1 MPLSHISTSELL
13 EAMPDA
19 QIVVD
24 SLGNIRYAN
33 KAFLTLVGQE
43 REDVISE
50 NIIHFLRDDSVFDS
64 CMVAVNNG
72 GECLDQETFF
82 LHKNGSAV
90 HTVKNVRILQREE
103 EPLVLATIRDLSAI
117 DSKYKALEK
126 TQSLSERNIQQ
137 LSDIVTAKEEEL
149 HSTKTRLE
157 EILGAINEIIWYIDH
172 ATLQVRY
179 VSKAVET
186 VFGITQAAFLG
197 NPRLWQEMVFD
208 DDREKVTAFFANIND
223 LSSHAIDFRIVRS
236 DGKVRWLNNRI
247 THHPHLK
254 LFIGVTY
261 DVTETKSAQDL
272 VEFLAYHDPMT
283 RLPNRVYL
291 AEKIEER
298 IKRANVIRGTI
309 AVLFLD
315 LDNFKYVNDSKGHET
330 GDALLVQITRR
341 MLSALSSARTELV
354 RFGGDEFII
363 LLSNIQDLSDI
374 DRCCRNVLDCFA
386 DPFKVEDEQFFM
398 TASIGIAS
406 FPEHASNASDLIKH
420 ADTAMYAAK
429 RSGKNQFRHYHP
441 RMDNR
446 VKEFLRIEQLIREGI
461 RQNHFHL
468 HYQPLIDAKTQA
480 LNGFEALLRY
490 RNPDGTPLLP
500 EAFIPVAERTG
511 EIVRLSESVFK
522 EACAFARRLKTLTGS
537 WLPVSVNLS
546 ARQFQDHQL
555 LNTLTRCIRSFDIPA
570 RALVLE
576 VTESAIMRDI
586 ENVGLELETIR
597 NAGFKI
603 ALDDFGTGYS
613 SLEYLAKLPID
624 TLKIDKSFILSLFDS
639 PQNEHLV
646 KAITTMA
653 RAMEMRVTAE
663 GIENEGQA
671 DFLRLHGAHTLQGR
685 LFSAPL
691 SAEEIEENIK
701 EGVRYF
707 TPLPA
712 EPVMI

>member
-19 QIVVD
+19 NIVVD

-33 KAFLTLVGQE
+33 KAFLKLVGQE
-43 REDVISE
+43 HDDVISE
-50 NIIHFLRDDSVFDS
+50 NIIHFLRDDSVFDN
-64 CMVAVNNG
+64 CMLAVSSV

-82 LHKNGSAV
+82 LHKKGYSV
-90 HTVKNVRILQREE
+90 HTVKNVRMLHHSE
-103 EPLVLATIRDLSAI
+103 EPLVLATIRDLSAV
-117 DSKYKALEK
+117 DSKYKALER
-126 TQSLSERNIQQ
+126 TQSLSERNIQH
-137 LSDIVTAKEEEL
+137 LSDIVSAREEEL
-149 HSTKTRLE
+149 YSTKSQLE

-186 VFGITQAAFLG
+186 VFGITQSEFLG
-197 NPRLWQEMVFD
+197 SPGLWREMVFD
-208 DDREKVTAFFANIND
+208 EDREKVTAFFTNIND
-223 LSSHAIDFRIVRS
+223 ASSHTIDFRIVRS
-236 DGKVRWLNNRI
+236 DGEVRWLNNRI

-272 VEFLAYHDPMT
+272 VEFLAYHDPLT

-291 AEKIEER
+291 TEKIEER
-298 IKRANVIRGTI
+298 IKRAGIIRGTI

-315 LDNFKYVNDSKGHET
+315 LDNFKYVNDSKGHEV
-330 GDALLVQITRR
+330 GDALLVQITRH
-341 MLSALSSARTELV
+341 MLSVLSAKTELI

-363 LLSNIQDLSDI
+363 LLGDIQDLSDI
-374 DRCCRNVLDCFA
+374 DRCCRNVLGCFTE
-386 DPFKVEDEQFFM
+386 PFKVEDEQFFM
-398 TASIGIAS
+398 TASIGVAH

-429 RSGKNQFRHYHP
+429 RSGKNQFRRYHP

-461 RQNHFHL
+461 RHDYFHL
-468 HYQPLIDAKTQA
+468 HYQPLVDAKTRA
-480 LNGFEALLRY
+480 LTGFEALLRY
-490 RNPDGTPLLP
+490 HNPDGTSLLP
-500 EAFIPVAERTG
+500 EQFIPVAERTG
-511 EIVRLSESVFK
+511 EIVQLSESVFK
-522 EACAFARRLKTLTGS
+522 EACAFVHRLNTLTGT

-546 ARQFQDHQL
+546 ARQFQDHKL
-555 LNTLTRCIRSFDIPA
+555 LRTLKHCIRSVDIPA
-570 RALVLE
+570 HSLVLE
-576 VTESAIMRDI
+576 VTESVIMRDI
-586 ENVGLELETIR
+586 ESVGLELEAIR

-653 RAMEMRVTAE
+653 RAMEMKVTAE

-685 LFSAPL
+685 FFSAPL
-691 SAEEIEENIK
+691 SAKEVERKMEE
-701 EGVRYF
+701 GARYF
-707 TPLPA
+707 TLLPE
-712 EPVMI
+712 EPVTI

>member
-1 MPLSHISTSELL
+1 MPLSQISTSELL
-13 EAMPDA
+13 EVMPDA
-19 QIVVD
+19 NIVVD

-33 KAFLTLVGQE
+33 EAFLKLVGQE
-43 REDVISE
+43 REAVLHE
-50 NIIHFLRDDSVFDS
+50 NIIHFLRDDSVFDN
-64 CMVAVNNG
+64 CMVAVADAG
-72 GECLDQETFF
+72 QCLDQETYF
-82 LHKNGSAV
+82 LHKNGHTV
-90 HTVKNVRILQREE
+90 PTVKNVRMLTRSE

-117 DSKYKALEK
+117 DSKYKELEK
-126 TQSLSERNIQQ
+126 TQSLSERSIQH
-137 LSDIVTAKEEEL
+137 LSSIVTAKEQEL
-149 HSTKTRLE
+149 HSAKTQLE

-172 ATLQVRY
+172 VTLQVRY

-197 NPRLWQEMVFD
+197 SPGLWQEMVFD
-208 DDREKVTAFFANIND
+208 DDRGSVADFFAKIND
-223 LSSHAIDFRIVRS
+223 AASHTIDFRIVRS

-261 DVTETKSAQDL
+261 DITETKSAQDL
-272 VEFLAYHDPMT
+272 VEFLAYHDPLT

-291 AEKIEER
+291 SEKIEER
-298 IKRANVIRGTI
+298 IKRARVIKGSVAI
-309 AVLFLD
+309 LFLD

-330 GDALLVQITRR
+330 GDALLVQITQR
-341 MLSALSSARTELV
+341 MLAALAAKTELI

-363 LLSNIQDLSDI
+363 LLGTIQDLADI
-374 DRCCRNVLDCFA
+374 DRCCRNVLGSFTE
-386 DPFKVEDEQFFM
+386 PFKVGDELFFM
-398 TASIGIAS
+398 TASIGIS
-406 FPEHASNASDLIKH
+406 YSPEHASNASDLIKH

-429 RSGKNQFRHYHP
+429 RSGKNQFRYYHP

-461 RQNHFHL
+461 RHNYFQL
-468 HYQPLIDAKTQA
+468 HYQPLVDAKSGA

-490 RNPDGTPLLP
+490 RDPDGTPLFP
-500 EAFIPVAERTG
+500 DQFIPVAERTG
-511 EIVRLSESVFK
+511 EIVRLNESVFK
-522 EACAFARRLKTLTGS
+522 QACAFAHRLNELTGT

-546 ARQFQDHQL
+546 ARQFQDHKL
-555 LNTLTRCIRSFDIPA
+555 LSTLKRCIQTFDIPSHS
-570 RALVLE
+570 LTLE
-576 VTESAIMRDI
+576 VTESVIMRDI
-586 ENVGLELETIR
+586 DNVSLELEAIR

-624 TLKIDKSFILSLFDS
+624 TLKIDKSFIGSLFDS

-653 RAMEMRVTAE
+653 RAMEMNVTAE

-671 DFLRLHGAHTLQGR
+671 DFLRLHGAHTLQGH
-685 LFSAPL
+685 LFSEALPP
-691 SAEEIEENIK
+691 EEVESK
-701 EGVRYF
+701 VRAGARYF